1 MLHHF
6 SLRLSLLVRRLPLAS
21 QLLLLRSRRVQLD
34 LPGVPIGLLL
44 RRSLNHQLT
53 LQLLVLQKRL
63 VHVALVARS
72 RALLNS
78 DIARVWREQCVRL
91 LALLDVLVLRNTELS
106 LPPQTTIFETK
117 RSRLRARRP

>member
-1 MLHHF
+1 MLHQF
-6 SLRLSLLVRRLPLAS
+6 SLGLSLLVRRLPLTG
-21 QLLLLRSRRVQLD
+21 QLLLLGSRRVQLD
-34 LPGVPIGLLL
+34 LPGVSIGLFLSC
-44 RRSLNHQLT
+44 SLNHQLT

-63 VHVALVARS
+63 FHVALVARS

-106 LPPQTTIFETK
+106 LPRQTTIFETK

>member
-1 MLHHF
+1 MLHQF
-6 SLRLSLLVRRLPLAS
+6 SLRLSLLVRRLPLTG
-21 QLLLLRSRRVQLD
+21 QLCLLGSRRVQLD
-34 LPGVPIGLLL
+34 LPGVSIGLFLCC
-44 RRSLNHQLT
+44 SLNHQLT

-78 DIARVWREQCVRL
+78 DIARVRREQCVRL

-106 LPPQTTIFETK
+106 LPRQTTIFETK